1 MFYLWWKLE
10 SRGQGCCVYQ
20 VITRRVAHLSES
32 KQDVS
37 TQWLGS
43 TSQLGEG
50 SAGPAELD
58 DEALEKLSQRLQG
71 HLAAGIEA
79 DLSEQCCSRH
89 KKALSKPHS
98 CGRGLLRR

>member
-1 MFYLWWKLE
+1 MFYLRWKLE

-50 SAGPAELD
+50 SAGPAKLD

-89 KKALSKPHS
+89 QKALSKPHS
-98 CGRGLLRR
+98 CGRWLLRR